1 MTYLPPDRPIGEEP
15 PSSKAS
21 AESVLAAPRL
31 PVTRWNR
38 RYLVAG
44 AGALAAIVAAGFYI
58 GFGGANR
65 PAPKQ
70 SAAQT
75 SADTAPTTPAFATRY
90 AAGYSDPAV
99 RAADA
104 PGIATLP
111 PPGSGRPHR

>member
-1 MTYLPPDRPIGEEP
+1 MTYLPPDRPIGEA
-15 PSSKAS
+15 PSSTKAS

-65 PAPKQ
+65 PAPTAAVASVGGRAAVPGA
-70 SAAQT
+70 SAAR
-75 SADTAPTTPAFATRY
+75 TA
-90 AAGYSDPAV
+90 
-99 RAADA
+99 
-104 PGIATLP
+104 
-111 PPGSGRPHR
+111 GSP